1 MDRQNPRY
9 RGAAGLGLSVDRYTV
24 PVDELRRERET
35 VEKGRTGEGEKGRT
49 GERENGR
56 TETCAHLVTVSLEKQ
71 RAMNGIFRVA
81 G

>member
-35 VEKGRTGEGEKGRT
+35 VEKGRTGEGENGRR
-49 GERENGR
+49 GERKHALTLSPCPLRNSE
-56 TETCAHLVTVSLEKQ
+56 Q
-71 RAMNGIFRVA
+71 
-81 G
+81 